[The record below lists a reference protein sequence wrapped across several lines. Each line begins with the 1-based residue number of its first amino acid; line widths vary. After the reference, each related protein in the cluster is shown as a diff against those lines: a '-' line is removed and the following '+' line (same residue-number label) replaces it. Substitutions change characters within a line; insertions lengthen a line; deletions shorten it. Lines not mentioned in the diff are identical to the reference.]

1 MIMNEKCKF
10 LANGVCASPINN
22 KEIFCEN
29 IPAEWCYYKQLQE
42 LKANNG
48 ELKDTVTCLRVEL
61 DKQKT
66 RLKNHIAKLEQENE
80 ELKDKIKKI
89 QNRLSQIEYTASIDV
104 RELRYDLI
112 RIIENLEG

>member
-1 MIMNEKCKF
+1 MNEKCKF

-42 LKANNG
+42 LK
-48 ELKDTVTCLRVEL
+48 
-61 DKQKT
+61 DKMS
-66 RLKNHIAKLEQENE
+66 
-80 ELKDKIKKI
+80 KI

-112 RIIENLEG
+112 RIIENDED